1 MAATPIATSLE
12 LCTAGLGLFL
22 AAPLLAMARKRPAN
36 AWLAAFAASFAS
48 LALADFCYSASIYR
62 QYPAIWGLFD
72 LPLACLGASFYC
84 YTRGMT
90 GLGVGLRQAWHL
102 LPLPLWLGV
111 ILSLRAGV
119 APDWLFLVAVLAL
132 QLLTLA
138 YGLAV
143 LWRLRQYHHTVRQN
157 FSSMR
162 QRDLHW
168 LSRLTAALMVLL
180 VVWFPATLLGG
191 AWDVLLLLGRLAVL
205 CFAGWFGMRH
215 VPVFVPGWQKAV
227 PSEPL
232 APATAPACEPAARTV
247 AEPEPATDGKYAR
260 SGMTPDTAEEIGR
273 RLLQR
278 AGHQHDNRE
287 PELTLAEL
295 AGRVGTSPQL
305 LSQYL
310 NEVQGVTFYDYVN
323 GLRVADVQR
332 MMSDPARRGDSLLDL
347 SLAAGF
353 NSRSTFNAA
362 FKKVTGIP
370 PSQWRKQAGGMSA
383 PIGQDDKQPA

>member
-22 AAPLLAMARKRPAN
+22 AAPLLALARKRPAN
-36 AWLAAFAASFAS
+36 AWLAAFVASFAS
-48 LALADFCYSASIYR
+48 LALADFCYSAGIYR
-62 QYPAIWGLFD
+62 QHPAIWGLFD

-90 GLGVGLRQAWHL
+90 GLGVGRRQAWHL

-119 APDWLFLVAVLAL
+119 APGWLFLVAVLAL

-143 LWRLRQYHHTVRQN
+143 LWRLRQYRHAVRQN

-180 VVWFPATLLGG
+180 LVWFPATLLGG

-215 VPVFVPGWQKAV
+215 VPVFVPSWQKAV

-232 APATAPACEPAARTV
+232 APVTAPACEPAARTV

-260 SGMTPDTAEEIGR
+260 SGMTPAAAEEIGR

-278 AGHQHDNRE
+278 VGCQHDNRE

-310 NEVQGVTFYDYVN
+310 NEIQGVTFYDYVN

-362 FKKVTGIP
+362 FKKVTGMP
-370 PSQWRKQAGGMSA
+370 PSQWRRRAGCMSA